1 MTTTLLRGGRV
12 LTPAATGATAL
23 LTTDGTVTWV
33 GRDPAGIAEP
43 EHVIDLDGALVTP
56 AFVDAHVHTTS
67 AGLALTQLDLSGA
80 RSAGEVL
87 DAVAAAARDTAGR
100 PVLGHGWDQTG
111 WPDFDALTR
120 ATLDRASY
128 GGVVYLSRVDIHSA
142 FVSSALV
149 AATPGVRDEPGWA
162 DVGLLTRAAHHA
174 VRRAIWTGLTDG
186 QRADAQR
193 ATRRRCAEL
202 GIGAIHELAGPEIS
216 SADDLA
222 ALVALAAAEPGPEVV
237 PYWGEVHGI
246 DTARELGAVG
256 VAGDVFADGSLGSRT
271 ACLSSPYDD
280 DPGNAGHAYLDAD
293 TIAAHTAACTRA
305 GLQAGFHA
313 IGDLA
318 IRNVVDGYRA
328 AAAEVGAAAFAACR
342 HRIEHLELI
351 DAATAAELGALG
363 VVASVQP
370 VFDELW
376 GGADQMYAERLG
388 VARSLAS
395 NPLATLAAAG
405 VRLAFGSDAPV
416 TQLGPWA
423 AVRAAVR
430 HHQESERIPVPAAVA
445 AHTEGAAFA
454 STVDGGR
461 LEPGA
466 PASYAVWAVPAWA
479 GDWPELSPGAPLP
492 RCLRTVVR
500 GRTAYEVE
508 G

>member
-1 MTTTLLRGGRV
+1 MRTTLLRGGRV
-12 LTPAATGATAL
+12 VTPAATGATAI
-23 LTTDGTVTWV
+23 LTTDGSVTWV
-33 GRDPAGIAEP
+33 GRDPAGLAEP
-43 EHVIDLDGALVTP
+43 DQVVELGGALVTP
-56 AFVDAHVHTTS
+56 AFADAHVHTTS
-67 AGLALTQLDLSGA
+67 AGLALTQLDLAGA

-87 DAVAAAARDTAGR
+87 DAVAAAARAGGGR

-111 WPDFDALTR
+111 WPDFADLTR
-120 ATLDRASY
+120 TALDRASY

-149 AATPGVRDEPGWA
+149 AATPGVRDAPGYA
-162 DVGLLTRAAHHA
+162 EGGQLTRAAHHA
-174 VRRAIWTGLTDG
+174 VRRAIWTGLTGG

-202 GIGAIHELAGPEIS
+202 GIGSIHELAGPEIS
-216 SADDLA
+216 SAADLA

-237 PYWGEVHGI
+237 PYWGEVGGI

-271 ACLSSPYDD
+271 ACLSRPYDD

-318 IRNVVDGYRA
+318 IRNVVEGYRA
-328 AAAEVGAAAFAACR
+328 AAAEVGPAAFAACR
-342 HRIEHLELI
+342 HRVEHLELI
-351 DAATAAELGALG
+351 DADAAAELGRLG
-363 VVASVQP
+363 VVGSVQP
-370 VFDELW
+370 MFDALW
-376 GGADQMYAERLG
+376 GGTDQMYAERLG
-388 VARSLAS
+388 AQRSLAS
-395 NPLATLAAAG
+395 NPFRSLAAAG

-416 TQLGPWA
+416 TRLGPWE
-423 AVRAAVR
+423 AVRAAVW
-430 HHQESERIPVPAAVA
+430 HHQESERIPVGTAVL
-445 AHTEGAAFA
+445 AHTVGAHYA
-454 STVDGGR
+454 STVDGGT

-466 PASYAVWAVPAWA
+466 AASYAVWDVPAWD
-479 GDWPELSPGAPLP
+479 GDWPDLSPGAPLP